1 MYLECMQGSFG
12 VFIQHSFGVFIPVF
26 FECTFRAYRA
36 LVRVYLECMQG
47 SFWSVYWA
55 VVSVFVESI

>member
-12 VFIQHSFGVFIPVF
+12 VFIQDSLGVSIQGF